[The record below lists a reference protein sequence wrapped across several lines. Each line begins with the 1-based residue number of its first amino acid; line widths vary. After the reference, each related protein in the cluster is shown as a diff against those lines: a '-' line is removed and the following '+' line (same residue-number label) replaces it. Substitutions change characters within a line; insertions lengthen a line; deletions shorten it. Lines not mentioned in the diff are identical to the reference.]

1 MSRVAISI
9 GNFHIYWYSIFVL
22 LAMIVAS
29 FLIIRE
35 SKRNNIKE
43 DEILDFLFWGLII
56 GIAGAR
62 IYYVIF
68 NFKYYITNPLEIFA
82 VWNGGLAIH
91 GGILAAL
98 IFTIIYSKKKK
109 INLLK
114 LTDICVVGLIIGQA
128 IGRWGN
134 FFNGEAFGKITTLTS
149 LQNLHIPKFIIDGMF
164 IEGSYR
170 EPLFLYESISCLLGF
185 IVLLL
190 IRKLYKKLKLGQL
203 TSIYLIWYGITRI
216 IIEYFRSDSLMLGS
230 IKVAQLISL
239 LFIISGIIVFI
250 KSIKNKT
257 LYKEDL

>member
-9 GNFHIYWYSIFVL
+9 GNFHIYWYSIFIL

-29 FLIIRE
+29 ILIIRE

-56 GIAGAR
+56 GIIGAR

-114 LTDICVVGLIIGQA
+114 LTDVCVVGLIIGQA